1 MDRLKG
7 YLARLRGYVGDR
19 RTAPRYLTHL
29 ERSLVIYVSR
39 IETGATLLGEARRQ
53 PLIVGYT
60 RDVSETGLGV
70 IVPQI
75 RTGGLDLSIAER
87 RLRLLLGLSP
97 EPLEMEVAP
106 VRYVK
111 LERKEDEVDTGYL
124 VGVHITEMRAESR
137 RRYLKFLKTLQSV
150 PPDEI

>member
-1 MDRLKG
+1 M
-7 YLARLRGYVGDR
+7 
-19 RTAPRYLTHL
+19 
-29 ERSLVIYVSR
+29 IYVSR

>member
-1 MDRLKG
+1 
-7 YLARLRGYVGDR
+7 
-19 RTAPRYLTHL
+19 LTHL